1 MSKRVNSATKRP
13 VQYVSIITKISEN
26 RIIQRRL

>member
-1 MSKRVNSATKRP
+1 MRKLVNNATKRP
-13 VQYVSIITKISEN
+13 VQYASIITKISEN